1 MAADSHAKQLKTP
14 EQVRAEIERTR
25 ADLALQ
31 VTALRQ
37 EMDRATDW
45 RGWVR
50 EHPIAFVTG
59 AFVLGF
65 ILADRS

>member
-1 MAADSHAKQLKTP
+1 MAADSNAKQLKTP

-25 ADLALQ
+25 ADLAVQ
-31 VTALRQ
+31 VSALRQ

-50 EHPIAFVTG
+50 EHPIGFVTG

>member
-1 MAADSHAKQLKTP
+1 MAADSNAKLLKTP

-50 EHPIAFVTG
+50 EHPLGFVAG

-65 ILADRS
+65 ILADRN

>member
-1 MAADSHAKQLKTP
+1 MAADSNAKQLKTP

-50 EHPIAFVTG
+50 EHPLGFVAG

>member
-1 MAADSHAKQLKTP
+1 MAAESNAKLQRTP

-31 VTALRQ
+31 VSALRQ

-50 EHPIAFVTG
+50 EHPVGFVAG
-59 AFVLGF
+59 AFLLGF

>member
-1 MAADSHAKQLKTP
+1 MAADSNARQLKTP

-31 VTALRQ
+31 VSALRQ
-37 EMDRATDW
+37 EVDRATDW

-50 EHPIAFVTG
+50 EHPIAFVAG

>member
-1 MAADSHAKQLKTP
+1 MAADSNAQLLKTP

-50 EHPIAFVTG
+50 EHPLGFVAG

>member
-1 MAADSHAKQLKTP
+1 MAADPNVKLERTP

-31 VTALRQ
+31 VSALRQ

-50 EHPIAFVTG
+50 EHPIGFVAG

-65 ILADRS
+65 LLADRS

>member
-1 MAADSHAKQLKTP
+1 MAADSNAKQLKTP

-50 EHPIAFVTG
+50 EHPIGFVAG

>member
-1 MAADSHAKQLKTP
+1 MAADSNAKQLKTP

-25 ADLALQ
+25 ADLAVQ
-31 VTALRQ
+31 VSALRQ

-50 EHPIAFVTG
+50 EHPIGFVAG